1 MVNIV
6 RNMKTIKNDPTTNI
20 IMNNVRDINFF
31 TYIYIYIM
39 VLIKARNLHIV
50 QVGKP

>member
-20 IMNNVRDINFF
+20 IMNNVRDIKFF
-31 TYIYIYIM
+31 TYVYICIYHGF
-39 VLIKARNLHIV
+39 N
-50 QVGKP
+50 

>member
-20 IMNNVRDINFF
+20 IMNNVRDTKFF
-31 TYIYIYIM
+31 TYIYIYHGF
-39 VLIKARNLHIV
+39 N
-50 QVGKP
+50 

>member
-20 IMNNVRDINFF
+20 IMNNVRYKFF
-31 TYIYIYIM
+31 YM

>member
-6 RNMKTIKNDPTTNI
+6 QNMKTIKNDPTTNI

-31 TYIYIYIM
+31 TYIYIYIY
-39 VLIKARNLHIV
+39 IYHGFN
-50 QVGKP
+50 